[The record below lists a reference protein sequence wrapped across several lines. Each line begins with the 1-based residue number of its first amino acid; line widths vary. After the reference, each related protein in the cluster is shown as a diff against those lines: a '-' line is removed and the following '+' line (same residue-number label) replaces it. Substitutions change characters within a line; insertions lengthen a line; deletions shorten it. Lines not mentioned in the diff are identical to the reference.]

1 MFTVKSQRSIKSIYR
16 MKIACQK
23 TTEMTLKPETLIFER
38 STVNAPNQTIPTAN
52 VKVSSAMLDNPACYL
67 DTHHGIRYFMLF
79 QE

>member
-1 MFTVKSQRSIKSIYR
+1 

-52 VKVSSAMLDNPACYL
+52 VQVSRAMLDNPACLLSWYASRHSL
-67 DTHHGIRYFMLF
+67 LYAISGVITYGIYM
-79 QE
+79 